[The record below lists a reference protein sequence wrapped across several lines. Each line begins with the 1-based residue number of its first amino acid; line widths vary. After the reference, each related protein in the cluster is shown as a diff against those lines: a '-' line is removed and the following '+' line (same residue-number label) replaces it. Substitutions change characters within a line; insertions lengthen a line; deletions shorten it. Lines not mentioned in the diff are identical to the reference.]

1 MRVPSKSNNASL
13 YPAVSYSPRQKLGRR
28 EVTLTSLMICYASLL
43 LFRRVLRAPILLLP
57 RSLSLIKDGR
67 MLPFCKETYDFV
79 SACEKLQF
87 KLMDGGT
94 LTAEERAI
102 IEDSAI
108 GLLGKM
114 KARRQ

>member
-1 MRVPSKSNNASL
+1 
-13 YPAVSYSPRQKLGRR
+13 
-28 EVTLTSLMICYASLL
+28 
-43 LFRRVLRAPILLLP
+43 
-57 RSLSLIKDGR
+57 

>member
-1 MRVPSKSNNASL
+1 
-13 YPAVSYSPRQKLGRR
+13 
-28 EVTLTSLMICYASLL
+28 
-43 LFRRVLRAPILLLP
+43 
-57 RSLSLIKDGR
+57 
-67 MLPFCKETYDFV
+67 MLPFCKETYDFL

-94 LTAEERAI
+94 LTVEERAI

-114 KARRQ
+114 KALRLSSFVRSQAVEREG